1 MSFFK
6 KGGEKVNQREENIY
20 NNLKNQI
27 DKIHRHNRQGSYETR
42 RRYYQAN
49 DRFCRFLATEFGVQ
63 KFENISNKHLDAYIF
78 NMQER
83 NLAPATIKNEL
94 ASIRFFHDKCTNPR
108 YTLKENDAF
117 NLKKRQFGGVDRSW
131 SDGEYKTFLE
141 LCNKYNRLDIQCVA
155 VLGRETGLRL
165 HEAMRLDRNAANKA
179 IMSGKLVVKGKG
191 GKVREVPINNN
202 VKNYLNNYIDNYN
215 PSNKLFVEEF
225 EKTHLKIKQV
235 QNFIVRHRD
244 KFQEADREVNRTF
257 HGLRHSYAQERY
269 TEFKVAGLNEY
280 EARKGVSELLG
291 HERDEVTRIY
301 LS

>member
-1 MSFFK
+1 MNQK
-6 KGGEKVNQREENIY
+6 EKNMY

-27 DKIHRHNRQGSYETR
+27 DKIYRHNRQASFETR

-63 KFENISNKHLDAYIF
+63 KFANISNKHLDAYIS

-83 NLAPATIKNEL
+83 DLAPATIKTEL
-94 ASIRFFHDKCTNPR
+94 GAIRFFHDKCSNPR

-117 NLKKRQFGGVDRSW
+117 NLEKRQTRGINRAW
-131 SDGEYKTFLE
+131 SDREYKIFLK
-141 LCNKYNRLDIQCVA
+141 LCDKYNRADIQCVA

-215 PSNKLFVEEF
+215 PSNKLFVAEN
-225 EKTHLKIKQV
+225 EKTHLRIKQV

-244 KFQEADREVNRTF
+244 KFQQPQAEINKTF
-257 HGLRHSYAQERY
+257 HGLRHAYAQEQY
-269 TEFKVAGLNEY
+269 KNFKKSGLNDY
-280 EARKGVSELLG
+280 ESRKAVSELLG